1 MTRFIIIG
9 AACLALAACAEGR
22 QRSLETRSLDS
33 GVTSSNGGGAFV
45 LHNQPDVGITSNGTT
60 VTGIRNSPN
69 SPCKTNPSLAG
80 C

>member
-1 MTRFIIIG
+1 MNPFIIIG
-9 AACLALAACAEGR
+9 TACLALAGCAEGR

-33 GVTSSNGGGAFV
+33 GVTSSSGGGASV
-45 LHNQPDVGITSNGTT
+45 LHNQPNIGISGDGTT

-69 SPCKTNPSLAG
+69 SPCRTNPSLAG

>member
-1 MTRFIIIG
+1 MNRLIIVG
-9 AACLALAACAEGR
+9 AACLALVACAEGR

-33 GVTSSNGGGAFV
+33 GVTSSTGGGASV
-45 LHNQPDVGITSNGTT
+45 LHNQPDIGITSSGTT